1 MKQFVL
7 LGAAGFVSP
16 RHMKAIKDVG
26 GNLLAALDPH
36 DSVGVLD
43 QYFPE
48 CEFFNDI
55 EPLDRFCCKN
65 GPDYVVVAT
74 PNYFHEAHC
83 KFGLRVGADVIC
95 EKPVALTEKNIDGLS
110 RVEQQTGKRVWNVL
124 QCRYHPA
131 IVLPLL
137 PSPLGDRVKL
147 TIDYVTPRGAWYSH
161 SWKSDVSKSGGLATN
176 IGVHLFDLAVCLYG
190 KFLYST
196 MSVVSEREMAGSLEL
211 QSASVSWRL
220 SIKMGETPKRMFNI
234 DGVDYDL
241 TTGFN
246 DLHTKVY
253 QEVLAGRG
261 FGLDDARESIRIC
274 EAIRNQ
280 T

>member
-7 LGAAGFVSP
+7 LGAAGFVAP

-43 QYFPE
+43 QYFPG
-48 CEFFNDI
+48 CEFFTEI
-55 EPLDRFCCKN
+55 EPLDRFCCKTR
-65 GPDYVVVAT
+65 PDYVVVAT
-74 PNYFHEAHC
+74 PNYLHEAHC
-83 KFGLRVGADVIC
+83 KFGMRVGADVIC
-95 EKPVALTEKNIDGLS
+95 EKPVALTDKNLDGLL
-110 RVEQQTGKRVWNVL
+110 RVEEQTGKRVWNVL
-124 QCRYHPA
+124 QCRYHPS
-131 IVLPLL
+131 IVSPLL

-147 TIDYVTPRGAWYSH
+147 IIDYVTPRGAWYSR
-161 SWKSDVSKSGGLATN
+161 SWKSDVSKSGGLVLN
-176 IGVHLFDLAVCLYG
+176 IGVHMLDLATWLYG
-190 KFLYST
+190 KFLYNT
-196 MSVVSEREMAGSLEL
+196 MSVISAREMAGTLEL

-253 QEVLAGRG
+253 QEVLA
-261 FGLDDARESIRIC
+261 
-274 EAIRNQ
+274 
-280 T
+280 